1 MCSAWTAFGSSYTLG
16 KNNHGTERKRVIRSS
31 FPFRAL
37 VCWKFLNAGICLF
50 LLAIEVTMLPSGW
63 VICDLACHG
72 SHGCTGCQRWTWC
85 AHVVWDLWILH
96 CALKLVSSGQCNY
109 MCAQIAVSMK
119 YSCQQHSS
127 LQHQR
132 TFACL
137 ERGWREKQFRKSF
150 QVRILCTLYVWV
162 DRAGILEP
170 AAPQRLL
177 VCKLGLKTVRFP
189 HLSNFAILGRKKI
202 QLYKII

>member
-137 ERGWREKQFRKSF
+137 ERGWREVGEKSSSGSPSRYESYALF
-150 QVRILCTLYVWV
+150 TFGLIV
-162 DRAGILEP
+162 LEYLS
-170 AAPQRLL
+170 QRLRRGFL
-177 VCKLGLKTVRFP
+177 
-189 HLSNFAILGRKKI
+189 FANWV
-202 QLYKII
+202 